1 MRISGPAE
9 LGSYFEIQKKKG
21 GGGGGKEKK
30 KKASSYQLLFD
41 LKLRVFALL
50 TWVGKL
56 LLL

>member
-9 LGSYFEIQKKKG
+9 LGSYFEIQKKK